1 MGLTRHFYWSV
12 VINQAFLLVGGIN
25 QAFLL
30 VSGDQSGFFSF
41 LLVSGDQPGFFI
53 GSLDKPGFPIG
64 LFFTFL
70 FALTCFRCF
79 CYRGECLF

>member
-1 MGLTRHFYWSV
+1 M

-53 GSLDKPGFPIG
+53 GSLDKTGFPIG
-64 LFFTFL
+64 LFFYVS
-70 FALTCFRCF
+70 F
-79 CYRGECLF
+79 CPNMF